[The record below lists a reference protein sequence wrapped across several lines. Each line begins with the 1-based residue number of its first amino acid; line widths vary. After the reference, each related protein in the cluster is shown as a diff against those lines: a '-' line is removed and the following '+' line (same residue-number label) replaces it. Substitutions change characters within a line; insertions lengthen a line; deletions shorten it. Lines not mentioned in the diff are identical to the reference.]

1 MRHGRRVI
9 DHSRFLLDMRNPEV
23 RIHLDSVVER
33 IVGEFGVG
41 YLKMDYNV
49 DGLEGTESHAD
60 SFGQGLLENNRSL
73 MSWYEGLLNRYP
85 DLTIENCGSGGGRMD
100 YAMLSRL
107 QLQSSSDQGDYRK
120 FPAIVAGAS
129 AGVVPEQLAIWS
141 YPMAGCDPDTS
152 SFNMVNAMLCRI
164 HQSGELAGLS
174 AESRAEVRVGI
185 QIYKDNIR
193 KHIPNSIPF
202 YPLGFADITDNISP
216 IALGMRSPERTFVA
230 VWRLAGEERI
240 NFPNFPNDLRILYP
254 EDLGIRAERSGDG
267 WTLTFPRPNMACI
280 LTS

>member
-1 MRHGRRVI
+1 MAASRTRWAPSGLKEVINRIRSKGMVPGLWLEPEVVGIHSPLKDKPDAWFFMRHGRRVI

-60 SFGQGLLENNRSL
+60 SFGQGLLENNRSPDVVVR
-73 MSWYEGLLNRYP
+73 GLLNRYP

-129 AGVVPEQLAIWS
+129 AGVVPEQLVIWS

-152 SFNMVNAMLCRI
+152 FNWLTLC
-164 HQSGELAGLS
+164 SAGFTRAVS
-174 AESRAEVRVGI
+174 SRGC
-185 QIYKDNIR
+185 
-193 KHIPNSIPF
+193 
-202 YPLGFADITDNISP
+202 
-216 IALGMRSPERTFVA
+216 
-230 VWRLAGEERI
+230 
-240 NFPNFPNDLRILYP
+240 
-254 EDLGIRAERSGDG
+254 
-267 WTLTFPRPNMACI
+267 RPNLEAR
-280 LTS
+280 